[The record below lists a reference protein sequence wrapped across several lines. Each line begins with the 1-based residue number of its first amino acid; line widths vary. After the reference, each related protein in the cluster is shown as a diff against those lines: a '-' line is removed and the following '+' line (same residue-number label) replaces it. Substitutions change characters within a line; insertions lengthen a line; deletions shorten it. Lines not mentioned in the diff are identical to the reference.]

1 MRQTGNMAYS
11 LVQYLLKLTVFSWS
25 TEDGVK
31 IEENN
36 LKEEENPEGE
46 KEVKPAA
53 PETVVEVR

>member
-1 MRQTGNMAYS
+1 MAYS
-11 LVQYLLKLTVFSWS
+11 LVQYLLKLTIFSWS